1 MRGLWFVVTLG
12 PSAFSGDAWLA
23 SDKIQ
28 HFVSSAFVQGMGYG
42 TLRAAGIPHGAALAG
57 ASVATVAVGAGKEIY
72 DAGHHGDPSVKD
84 FAWDLAGAGAMT
96 VLLVPTRR

>member
-1 MRGLWFVVTLG
+1 
-12 PSAFSGDAWLA
+12 
-23 SDKIQ
+23 
-28 HFVSSAFVQGMGYG
+28 MGYG

-96 VLLVPTRR
+96 VLLVHTRRRRCRCRGNTSFSTIHRPLYSEGPSLGQRAAPDSHL